1 MTRFMIVPQWQ
12 GSDSPRAMRLIDG
25 AQSIAGD
32 LPRASCTTIDVAS
45 EAGDA
50 QDTGVRRHS
59 AIARTRDRLR
69 EALAQSDDPTML
81 IGGDCGAAV
90 GAIEHV
96 ASRHPDLVLVWF
108 DAHADLHT
116 PETSPSGAFG
126 GMALRAALGE
136 GTESL
141 RLNAHALSPTQ
152 VVMAG
157 VREYDDSERA
167 FVGSVPIT
175 VIDPAQLAEPDALA
189 DAVSALGATKVYV
202 HIDLDV
208 LDPSA
213 ISGVTAP
220 VPFGA
225 QVADVVASISQLRSR
240 VELVGSSICG
250 FAPASPAAAVNDLGS
265 ILRLVGSLA

>member
-1 MTRFMIVPQWQ
+1 
-12 GSDSPRAMRLIDG
+12 MRLIDG

-69 EALAQSDDPTML
+69 EALAQSDGPVML

-90 GAIEHV
+90 GAIEHA
-96 ASRHPDLVLVWF
+96 ASQHPDLVLVWF

-116 PETSPSGAFG
+116 PETSSSGAFG
-126 GMALRAALGE
+126 GMALRAALGD

-141 RLNAHALSPTQ
+141 RLNEHPLSPTQ

-167 FVGSVPIT
+167 FVNSVPVT
-175 VIDPAQLAEPDALA
+175 VIETSHLAEPEALA
-189 DAVSALGATKVYV
+189 EAVSALGATKVYV

-220 VPFGA
+220 VPFGV
-225 QVADVVASISQLRSR
+225 QVVDVVASISQLRSR
-240 VELVGSSICG
+240 VQLVGSSICG
-250 FAPASPAAAVNDLGS
+250 FAPASPAAAVDDLGS